1 MANER
6 QAGDYA
12 GDIAPDEAW
21 EKMREGAVL
30 VDVRTRP
37 EWTFVGTVAPEPDMP
52 APVGLEWQSY
62 PAMQVDGDFARKLA
76 GEIEAQG
83 GDRDTPLVFLC
94 RSGVRSLAAARAM
107 SAAGYAESY
116 NIAGGFEG
124 DPDGE
129 GHRGRVNGW
138 KAAGLPWRQG

>member
-1 MANER
+1 MAER
-6 QAGDYA
+6 DYA
-12 GDIAPDEAW
+12 GDISPDEAW
-21 EKMREGAVL
+21 NLMKDGAVL

-37 EWTFVGTVAPEPDMP
+37 EWTFVGTVEPEAGMAEPI
-52 APVGLEWQSY
+52 GREWQVY
-62 PAMQVDGDFARKLA
+62 PAMQVDPGFADTLA
-76 GEIEAQG
+76 AQVEAQG
-83 GDRDTPLVFLC
+83 GTADTPLVFLC

-107 SAAGYAESY
+107 SAAGHPNSY

>member
-1 MANER
+1 MAGAER
-6 QAGDYA
+6 TGDYA
-12 GDIAPDEAW
+12 GDVAPADAW
-21 EKMREGAVL
+21 TMMKDGAVL

-37 EWTFVGTVAPEPDMP
+37 EWTFVGTVAPEAGMAD
-52 APVGLEWQSY
+52 PVGLEWQVF
-62 PAMQVDGDFARKLA
+62 PAMQVDADFATKLSQQV
-76 GEIEAQG
+76 EARG
-83 GDRDTPLVFLC
+83 GSKETPLVFLC
-94 RSGVRSLAAARAM
+94 RSGVRSLAAAKAM
-107 SAAGYAESY
+107 SGAGHPNSY